1 MSGTELANYD
11 AARRFLAEARRVDEV
26 KDFRDK
32 AVAMAC
38 YAGQVKNHGLE
49 ADDGLD
55 HLRAPRPFPSARE
68 GACGPRDGQDA
79 YTPDRSRF
87 GENIRLSSYLASTLS
102 KSQHQRADGDGCV
115 SAEMPIPTHD
125 GPAPL

>member
-38 YAGQVKNHGLE
+38 YARQAKNHDLE
-49 ADDGLD
+49 ADDGRD
-55 HLRAPRPFPSARE
+55 QVRAPRPFPSARE
-68 GACGPRDGQDA
+68 GRV
-79 YTPDRSRF
+79 DREMARW
-87 GENIRLSSYLASTLS
+87 
-102 KSQHQRADGDGCV
+102 ADIV
-115 SAEMPIPTHD
+115 R
-125 GPAPL
+125 PAME

>member
-11 AARRFLAEARRVDEV
+11 AACRFLAEARRVDEV

-32 AVAMAC
+32 AVAIAC

-68 GACGPRDGQDA
+68 GACGPRDG
-79 YTPDRSRF
+79 PM
-87 GENIRLSSYLASTLS
+87 G
-102 KSQHQRADGDGCV
+102 
-115 SAEMPIPTHD
+115 
-125 GPAPL
+125 

>member
-32 AVAMAC
+32 AVAIAC

-68 GACGPRDGQDA
+68 GRV
-79 YTPDRSRF
+79 DRQMARW
-87 GENIRLSSYLASTLS
+87 
-102 KSQHQRADGDGCV
+102 ADIV
-115 SAEMPIPTHD
+115 R
-125 GPAPL
+125 PAME

>member
-49 ADDGLD
+49 AD
-55 HLRAPRPFPSARE
+55 RE

-79 YTPDRSRF
+79 TRVYTPDRSRF

-115 SAEMPIPTHD
+115 SAEMPIHP
-125 GPAPL
+125 